1 MVRFVNF
8 RATDIQPNP
17 DEVMYWVDLAT
28 DPLGGSIK
36 TWNAEG
42 YWETLRALEG
52 TLPEFEEKI
61 KKYVQ
66 QQLESY
72 EERIDEKVKIIE
84 GQIAIVDQDIESLKQ
99 GKQDKLVAGAGINIS
114 DNVISC
120 IVDLTLYKVVLE
132 LPTEGIDP
140 TKIYLVLDQNGEE
153 GNIWKEYIYV
163 NNHWEL
169 MGEYQA
175 PIDLS
180 PYLTKEE
187 AKNTYSLK
195 TELDEE
201 IARATQAERDI
212 QNSVSAE
219 TARAQQAEADNL
231 EKINNEIARA
241 KQAEETNA
249 KAIKDES
256 DRAKAAESKNA
267 DAINTEISRAQTAE
281 NQIIGS
287 VYSLDSYVKE
297 SITELKESIG
307 SDSGPSD
314 RIDEVEAA
322 YKAADNA
329 LGQRITDEITRA
341 TNAENAN
348 TNKITTEKNRN
359 DAQDTL
365 ITNLQNSKVASV
377 ELIQDQQNS
386 LHYTLMVDSV
396 NAGEISIPKDRF
408 LKEVVYDADTTS
420 LVFTFVAED
429 GDSVVRVNIGDL
441 VDVYTAGDGLQLA
454 ASNKFNVV
462 IDSTSDSYLT
472 VGPNGVKL
480 IGVAAAINSVRSEFE
495 ESNQQLIG
503 SIEAE
508 TARATEVENNLV
520 GQIYALDSQ
529 KQNTLVSGTNIKT
542 VNGESLVGAGNIEIT
557 AGVGEVGEAPK
568 DNKKYGRR
576 NAAWSEIIEFSG
588 NYNDLTNKPTIPDT
602 SALATK
608 TELNSGLSGKLSL
621 SGGTMTNTNLVT
633 NLNAQLLDGKDSNR
647 YAKSVGNVS
656 KNYADT
662 CYIEAI
668 GYTNADNLGTGTY
681 NYGQFLSFTSGTSV
695 TQFYIPDL
703 RQSTLQKVRMYVR
716 SDFNGVTRTLADAEW
731 KALAYYDDLT
741 WANIEGKPVISA
753 DAKSNSIA
761 QRDFSSVLHA
771 KGFKVT
777 GSDNTWLLTGDGT
790 LKLTR
795 DFIRLVSPS
804 NIDNIK
810 GAIFGTYSNT
820 SLGTLPIS
828 NSFGDI
834 LQITNSNDIIPGNN
848 GNYSTQIVLPH
859 SDTGHLYFRNSINN
873 SGWNSWKKL
882 VTSSDK
888 LPTPYALTFTGA
900 VTGTWDGSAA
910 KTINIP
916 ASASGPKGD
925 KGDPGENGIT
935 PTIGSNGNWYL
946 GDTNTGKPSRGA
958 TGPKGDTGAQG
969 PKGDAGT
976 AATITEVS
984 AVTLPYTSEAT
995 VTMGGT
1001 ASARTF
1007 RFGIPQGHTGLQ
1019 GKQGPKGDKGDVG
1032 PQGPKGDPANSKVAI
1047 FTTNDLFKTDR
1058 STYVTLNSADV
1069 AILKKINNDG
1079 DLNEYQFLYYGNPQ
1093 GDYGTFP
1100 MVIANS
1106 DLDSGG
1112 LSDGVAV
1119 YASIIDDQGNCISEA
1134 FNVED
1139 YAGGGF
1145 TTNDQA
1151 VVSMK
1156 NWNESSRFNTD
1167 GYQRFINGLQICWG
1181 THTPSTSSELKT
1193 VTFPIGFYSVPWT
1206 VMVSFKTKNRTY
1218 RNMYS
1223 AVVTQVYASSFTY
1236 RATEADMS
1244 TSAAYTT
1251 QPVSYI
1257 AIGKWKR

>member
-1 MVRFVNF
+1 MANIKIYGTLVND
-8 RATDIQPNP
+8 T
-17 DEVMYWVDLAT
+17 T
-28 DPLGGSIK
+28 DPKIVNTDQ
-36 TWNAEG
+36 TWDKD
-42 YWETLRALEG
+42 LQ
-52 TLPEFEEKI
+52 
-61 KKYVQ
+61 KYQ
-66 QQLESY
+66 S
-72 EERIDEKVKIIE
+72 
-84 GQIAIVDQDIESLKQ
+84 DINKST
-99 GKQDKLVAGAGINIS
+99 N
-114 DNVISC
+114 
-120 IVDLTLYKVVLE
+120 
-132 LPTEGIDP
+132 
-140 TKIYLVLDQNGEE
+140 
-153 GNIWKEYIYV
+153 
-163 NNHWEL
+163 
-169 MGEYQA
+169 
-175 PIDLS
+175 
-180 PYLTKEE
+180 
-187 AKNTYSLK
+187 SLK

-256 DRAKAAESKNA
+256 DRAKAAESKNT
-267 DAINTEISRAQTAE
+267 DAINTETSRAQTAE

-307 SDSGPSD
+307 SDSGLSD

-322 YKAADNA
+322 YKAADNT

-348 TNKITTEKNRN
+348 TNKITAEKNRN

-377 ELIQDQQNS
+377 KLIQDQQNS

-420 LVFTFVAED
+420 LVFTFVAEN

-441 VDVYTAGDGLQLA
+441 VDVYTAGNGLQLA

-495 ESNQQLIG
+495 ESSQQLIE

-508 TARATEVENNLV
+508 TVRATEVENNLV

-557 AGVGEVGEAPK
+557 AGAGEVGEAPK

-668 GYTNADNLGTGTY
+668 GYTNADDLGTGSY
-681 NYGQFLSFTSGTSV
+681 DYGQFLSFTSGTSV

-741 WANIEGKPVISA
+741 WNNITNKPTFSSSSVANSV
-753 DAKSNSIA
+753 A
-761 QRDFSSVLHA
+761 QRDSSSRLWATGYVVSGSDGNQLLTGSGVT
-771 KGFKVT
+771 KSVFDFTRFLSPNNIDQVT
-777 GSDNTWLLTGDGT
+777 GSFFGYYNRDNTGQ
-790 LKLTR
+790 
-795 DFIRLVSPS
+795 
-804 NIDNIK
+804 
-810 GAIFGTYSNT
+810 
-820 SLGTLPIS
+820 LPITGAKG
-828 NSFGDI
+828 NI
-834 LQITNSNDIIPGNN
+834 LQITDNTISLPGSSNNNSLQIALSHGNVDN
-848 GNYSTQIVLPH
+848 
-859 SDTGHLYFRNSINN
+859 LYFRSSLSD

-1007 RFGIPQGHTGLQ
+1007 RFGIPQGHTGPQ
-1019 GKQGPKGDKGDVG
+1019 GEQGPKGDTGPTGPKGDKGDKGDVG
-1032 PQGPKGDPANSKVAI
+1032 PQGPQGEPANSKVAI

-1058 STYVTLNSADV
+1058 STYVTLNSTDV
-1069 AILKKINNDG
+1069 AILKKINNDRN
-1079 DLNEYQFLYYGNPQ
+1079 LNEYQFLYYGNPQ

-1119 YASIIDDQGNCISEA
+1119 YASIIDDQGNCISEV

-1181 THTPSTSSELKT
+1181 THTPSASSELKT

-1206 VMVSFKTKNRTY
+1206 VMVSFKTNNSTY

-1236 RATEADMS
+1236 RATETDMS

>member
-1 MVRFVNF
+1 MANIKIYGTLVND
-8 RATDIQPNP
+8 T
-17 DEVMYWVDLAT
+17 T
-28 DPLGGSIK
+28 DPKIVNTDQ
-36 TWNAEG
+36 TWDKD
-42 YWETLRALEG
+42 LQ
-52 TLPEFEEKI
+52 
-61 KKYVQ
+61 KYQ
-66 QQLESY
+66 S
-72 EERIDEKVKIIE
+72 
-84 GQIAIVDQDIESLKQ
+84 DINQST
-99 GKQDKLVAGAGINIS
+99 N
-114 DNVISC
+114 
-120 IVDLTLYKVVLE
+120 
-132 LPTEGIDP
+132 
-140 TKIYLVLDQNGEE
+140 
-153 GNIWKEYIYV
+153 
-163 NNHWEL
+163 
-169 MGEYQA
+169 
-175 PIDLS
+175 
-180 PYLTKEE
+180 
-187 AKNTYSLK
+187 SLK

-256 DRAKAAESKNA
+256 DRAKAAESKNT

-307 SDSGPSD
+307 SDSGLSD

-329 LGQRITDEITRA
+329 LGQRVTDEITRA

-441 VDVYTAGDGLQLA
+441 VDVYTAGNGLQLA

-495 ESNQQLIG
+495 ESSQWLTE
-503 SIEAE
+503 SIKAE
-508 TARATEVENNLV
+508 TARATEVENSLV
-520 GQIYALDSQ
+520 GQIYVLDSQ

-557 AGVGEVGEAPK
+557 AGAGEVGEAPK
-568 DNKKYGRR
+568 NNKKYGRR

-633 NLNAQLLDGKDSNR
+633 NLNAQLLDGKDSSR
-647 YAKSVGNVS
+647 YAKSVGQVS
-656 KNYADT
+656 KNYADK

-668 GYTNADNLGTGTY
+668 GYTNADDLGTGSY

-703 RQSTLQKVRMYVR
+703 RQSTSQKVRMYVR

-958 TGPKGDTGAQG
+958 TGPKGDTG
-969 PKGDAGT
+969 T

-1007 RFGIPQGHTGLQ
+1007 RFGIPQGHTGAQ
-1019 GKQGPKGDKGDVG
+1019 GEQGPKGDKGDTG

-1119 YASIIDDQGNCISEA
+1119 YASIIDDQGNCISEV

-1181 THTPSTSSELKT
+1181 THTPSASSELKT

-1206 VMVSFKTKNRTY
+1206 VMVSFKTNNSTY

>member
-1 MVRFVNF
+1 MANIKIYGTLVND
-8 RATDIQPNP
+8 T
-17 DEVMYWVDLAT
+17 T
-28 DPLGGSIK
+28 DPKIVNTDQ
-36 TWNAEG
+36 TWDKD
-42 YWETLRALEG
+42 LQ
-52 TLPEFEEKI
+52 
-61 KKYVQ
+61 KYQ
-66 QQLESY
+66 S
-72 EERIDEKVKIIE
+72 
-84 GQIAIVDQDIESLKQ
+84 DINQST
-99 GKQDKLVAGAGINIS
+99 N
-114 DNVISC
+114 
-120 IVDLTLYKVVLE
+120 
-132 LPTEGIDP
+132 
-140 TKIYLVLDQNGEE
+140 
-153 GNIWKEYIYV
+153 
-163 NNHWEL
+163 
-169 MGEYQA
+169 
-175 PIDLS
+175 
-180 PYLTKEE
+180 
-187 AKNTYSLK
+187 SLK

-307 SDSGPSD
+307 SDSGLSD

-329 LGQRITDEITRA
+329 LGQRVTDEITRA

-377 ELIQDQQNS
+377 KLIQDQQNS

-441 VDVYTAGDGLQLA
+441 VDVYTAGNGLQLA

-495 ESNQQLIG
+495 ESSQWLTE
-503 SIEAE
+503 SIKAE
-508 TARATEVENNLV
+508 TARATEVENSLV

-529 KQNTLVSGTNIKT
+529 KQNTLISGTNIKT
-542 VNGESLVGAGNIEIT
+542 VNGESLVGSGNIEIT
-557 AGVGEVGEAPK
+557 AGAGEVGEAPK

-656 KNYADT
+656 KNYADK

-668 GYTNADNLGTGTY
+668 GYTNADDLGTGSY

-703 RQSTLQKVRMYVR
+703 RQSTSQKVRMYVR

-946 GDTNTGKPSRGA
+946 GDTDTGKPSRGA
-958 TGPKGDTGAQG
+958 TGSKGDTGAQG

-1007 RFGIPQGHTGLQ
+1007 RFGIPQG
-1019 GKQGPKGDKGDVG
+1019 
-1032 PQGPKGDPANSKVAI
+1032 DPANSKVAI

-1069 AILKKINNDG
+1069 AILKKINNDR

-1119 YASIIDDQGNCISEA
+1119 YASIIDDQGNCISEV

-1181 THTPSTSSELKT
+1181 THTPSASSELKT

-1206 VMVSFKTKNRTY
+1206 VMVSFKTNNSTY

>member
-1 MVRFVNF
+1 MANIKIYGTLVND
-8 RATDIQPNP
+8 T
-17 DEVMYWVDLAT
+17 T
-28 DPLGGSIK
+28 DPKIVNTDQ
-36 TWNAEG
+36 TWDKD
-42 YWETLRALEG
+42 LQ
-52 TLPEFEEKI
+52 
-61 KKYVQ
+61 KYQ
-66 QQLESY
+66 S
-72 EERIDEKVKIIE
+72 
-84 GQIAIVDQDIESLKQ
+84 DINQST
-99 GKQDKLVAGAGINIS
+99 N
-114 DNVISC
+114 
-120 IVDLTLYKVVLE
+120 
-132 LPTEGIDP
+132 
-140 TKIYLVLDQNGEE
+140 
-153 GNIWKEYIYV
+153 
-163 NNHWEL
+163 
-169 MGEYQA
+169 
-175 PIDLS
+175 
-180 PYLTKEE
+180 
-187 AKNTYSLK
+187 SLK

-256 DRAKAAESKNA
+256 DRAKAAESKNT
-267 DAINTEISRAQTAE
+267 DAINTETSRAQTAE

-307 SDSGPSD
+307 SDSGLSD

-322 YKAADNA
+322 YKAADNT

-348 TNKITTEKNRN
+348 TNKITAEKNRN

-377 ELIQDQQNS
+377 KLIQDQQNS

-420 LVFTFVAED
+420 LVFTFVAEN

-441 VDVYTAGDGLQLA
+441 VDVYTAGNGLQLA

-495 ESNQQLIG
+495 ESSQQLIE

-520 GQIYALDSQ
+520 GQICALDSQ

-557 AGVGEVGEAPK
+557 AGAGEVGEAPK

-668 GYTNADNLGTGTY
+668 GYTNADDLGTGSY
-681 NYGQFLSFTSGTSV
+681 DYGQFLSFTSGTSV

-741 WANIEGKPVISA
+741 WNNITNKPTFSSSSVANSV
-753 DAKSNSIA
+753 A
-761 QRDFSSVLHA
+761 QRDSSSRLWATGYV
-771 KGFKVT
+771 VS
-777 GSDNTWLLTGDGT
+777 GSDGNQLLTGSGVTKSVFDF
-790 LKLTR
+790 TR
-795 DFIRLVSPS
+795 FLSPNNIDQVAGS
-804 NIDNIK
+804 FFGYYNIDNT
-810 GAIFGTYSNT
+810 GQ
-820 SLGTLPIS
+820 LPITGAKG
-828 NSFGDI
+828 NI
-834 LQITNSNDIIPGNN
+834 LQITDNTISLPGSSNNNSLQIALSHGNVDN
-848 GNYSTQIVLPH
+848 
-859 SDTGHLYFRNSINN
+859 LYFRSSLSD

-1007 RFGIPQGHTGLQ
+1007 RFGIPQGHTGPQ
-1019 GKQGPKGDKGDVG
+1019 GEQGPKGDTGPTGPKGDKGDKGDVG
-1032 PQGPKGDPANSKVAI
+1032 PQGPQGEPANSKVAI

-1058 STYVTLNSADV
+1058 STYVTLNSTDV
-1069 AILKKINNDG
+1069 AILKKINNDRN
-1079 DLNEYQFLYYGNPQ
+1079 LNEYQFLYYGNPQ

-1106 DLDSGG
+1106 DLDSGS

-1119 YASIIDDQGNCISEA
+1119 YASIIDNQGNCISEV
-1134 FNVED
+1134 FNVKD

-1151 VVSMK
+1151 AVSMK

-1181 THTPSTSSELKT
+1181 THTPSASSELKT

-1206 VMVSFKTKNRTY
+1206 VMVSFKTNNRTY

-1223 AVVTQVYASSFTY
+1223 AVVTQVYAASFTY
-1236 RATEADMS
+1236 RAAEADMS

-1257 AIGKWKR
+1257 AIGKWKK

>member
-1 MVRFVNF
+1 MANIKIYGTLVND
-8 RATDIQPNP
+8 T
-17 DEVMYWVDLAT
+17 T
-28 DPLGGSIK
+28 DPKIVNTDQ
-36 TWNAEG
+36 TWDKD
-42 YWETLRALEG
+42 LQ
-52 TLPEFEEKI
+52 
-61 KKYVQ
+61 KYQ
-66 QQLESY
+66 S
-72 EERIDEKVKIIE
+72 
-84 GQIAIVDQDIESLKQ
+84 DINQST
-99 GKQDKLVAGAGINIS
+99 N
-114 DNVISC
+114 
-120 IVDLTLYKVVLE
+120 
-132 LPTEGIDP
+132 
-140 TKIYLVLDQNGEE
+140 
-153 GNIWKEYIYV
+153 
-163 NNHWEL
+163 
-169 MGEYQA
+169 
-175 PIDLS
+175 
-180 PYLTKEE
+180 
-187 AKNTYSLK
+187 SLK

-256 DRAKAAESKNA
+256 DRAKAAESKNT
-267 DAINTEISRAQTAE
+267 DAINTETSRAQTAE

-307 SDSGPSD
+307 SDSGLSD

-322 YKAADNA
+322 YKAADNT

-348 TNKITTEKNRN
+348 TNKITAEKNRN

-420 LVFTFVAED
+420 LVFTFVAEN

-441 VDVYTAGDGLQLA
+441 VDVYTAGNGLQLA

-529 KQNTLVSGTNIKT
+529 KQNTLISGTNIKT

-557 AGVGEVGEAPK
+557 AGAGEVGEAPK

-633 NLNAQLLDGKDSNR
+633 NLNAELLNGKRSAYYFQVQESDITTEQ
-647 YAKSVGNVS
+647 AKTYYNNSVL
-656 KNYADT
+656 T
-662 CYIEAI
+662 
-668 GYTNADNLGTGTY
+668 TNSDNLGTNSYTF
-681 NYGQFLSFTSGTSV
+681 GQFLCFNRHLSV
-695 TQFYIPDL
+695 THIYIPDL
-703 RQSTLQKVRMYVR
+703 VDGKTDNHIYVR
-716 SDFNGVTRTLADAEW
+716 NAWNGKNMDMSQVPWRQIPWRT
-731 KALAYYDDLT
+731 DLT
-741 WANIEGKPVISA
+741 WSNIEGKPVISA
-753 DAKSNSIA
+753 DAKSNTIA

-795 DFIRLVSPS
+795 DFIRLVSPN

-820 SLGTLPIS
+820 SLGTLPIA

-882 VTSSDK
+882 VTSTDK

-1007 RFGIPQGHTGLQ
+1007 RFGIPQGHTGAQ
-1019 GKQGPKGDKGDVG
+1019 GEQGPKGDKGDTGPQGPRGYTGDTGPTGPKGDKGDKGDVG
-1032 PQGPKGDPANSKVAI
+1032 PQGPQGYSVVDDALSGSSTNPVQNSVITEVVNNLGNSIVNIAA
-1047 FTTNDLFKTDR
+1047 TTSIGNMQYSGVVPSSLIDVNPNQRLVVSVNGATAGSMAKALPEGWSQVQCQYPNEGVSNRPGLFFR
-1058 STYVTLNSADV
+1058 SGSHVMFFGFS
-1069 AILKKINNDG
+1069 G
-1079 DLNEYQFLYYGNPQ
+1079 
-1093 GDYGTFP
+1093 
-1100 MVIANS
+1100 VIACGQI
-1106 DLDSGG
+1106 DSYGG
-1112 LSDGVAV
+1112 IN
-1119 YASIIDDQGNCISEA
+1119 IISQVG
-1134 FNVED
+1134 
-1139 YAGGGF
+1139 
-1145 TTNDQA
+1145 
-1151 VVSMK
+1151 
-1156 NWNESSRFNTD
+1156 
-1167 GYQRFINGLQICWG
+1167 FIN
-1181 THTPSTSSELKT
+1181 TSK
-1193 VTFPIGFYSVPWT
+1193 
-1206 VMVSFKTKNRTY
+1206 
-1218 RNMYS
+1218 
-1223 AVVTQVYASSFTY
+1223 A
-1236 RATEADMS
+1236 
-1244 TSAAYTT
+1244 
-1251 QPVSYI
+1251 
-1257 AIGKWKR
+1257 

>member
-1 MVRFVNF
+1 MANIKIYGTLVND
-8 RATDIQPNP
+8 T
-17 DEVMYWVDLAT
+17 T
-28 DPLGGSIK
+28 DPKIVNTDQ
-36 TWNAEG
+36 TWDKD
-42 YWETLRALEG
+42 LQ
-52 TLPEFEEKI
+52 
-61 KKYVQ
+61 KYQ
-66 QQLESY
+66 S
-72 EERIDEKVKIIE
+72 
-84 GQIAIVDQDIESLKQ
+84 DINQST
-99 GKQDKLVAGAGINIS
+99 N
-114 DNVISC
+114 
-120 IVDLTLYKVVLE
+120 
-132 LPTEGIDP
+132 
-140 TKIYLVLDQNGEE
+140 
-153 GNIWKEYIYV
+153 
-163 NNHWEL
+163 
-169 MGEYQA
+169 
-175 PIDLS
+175 
-180 PYLTKEE
+180 
-187 AKNTYSLK
+187 SLK

-307 SDSGPSD
+307 SDSGLSD

-322 YKAADNA
+322 YKAADNT
-329 LGQRITDEITRA
+329 LGQRVTDEITRA

-408 LKEVVYDADTTS
+408 LKEVVYDANTTS

-520 GQIYALDSQ
+520 GQIYALNSQ
-529 KQNTLVSGTNIKT
+529 KQNTLISGTNIKT
-542 VNGESLVGAGNIEIT
+542 VNGESLVGSGNIEIT
-557 AGVGEVGEAPK
+557 AGAGEVGEAPK

-668 GYTNADNLGTGTY
+668 GYTNADDLGTGAY
-681 NYGQFLSFTSGTSV
+681 DYGQFLSFTSGTSV

-703 RQSTLQKVRMYVR
+703 RQSTLLKVRMYVR

-741 WANIEGKPVISA
+741 WSNITNKPTFSSSSVANSV
-753 DAKSNSIA
+753 A
-761 QRDFSSVLHA
+761 QRDSSSRLWATGYVVSGSDGNQLLTGSGVTKSVFDFTRFLA
-771 KGFKVT
+771 PNNIDQVT
-777 GSDNTWLLTGDGT
+777 GSFFGYYNRDNTGQ
-790 LKLTR
+790 
-795 DFIRLVSPS
+795 
-804 NIDNIK
+804 
-810 GAIFGTYSNT
+810 
-820 SLGTLPIS
+820 LPITGEKG
-828 NSFGDI
+828 NI
-834 LQITNSNDIIPGNN
+834 LQITDNTASLPGSSNNNSLQIALSHGNVDN
-848 GNYSTQIVLPH
+848 
-859 SDTGHLYFRNSINN
+859 LYFRSSLSD

-900 VTGTWDGSAA
+900 ITGTWDGSAA

-946 GDTNTGKPSRGA
+946 GDTDTGKPSRGA
-958 TGPKGDTGAQG
+958 TGSKGDTGA
-969 PKGDAGT
+969 
-976 AATITEVS
+976 
-984 AVTLPYTSEAT
+984 
-995 VTMGGT
+995 
-1001 ASARTF
+1001 
-1007 RFGIPQGHTGLQ
+1007 
-1019 GKQGPKGDKGDVG
+1019 
-1032 PQGPKGDPANSKVAI
+1032 QGPKGDPANSKVAI

-1119 YASIIDDQGNCISEA
+1119 YASIIDDQGNCISEV

-1139 YAGGGF
+1139 YAGDGF

-1181 THTPSTSSELKT
+1181 THTPSASSELKP

-1206 VMVSFKTKNRTY
+1206 VMVSFKTNNSTY

>member
-42 YWETLRALEG
+42 YWETLRILEG
-52 TLPEFEEKI
+52 TLPEFEERI

-72 EERIDEKVKIIE
+72 EERVDEKVKIIE

-132 LPTEGIDP
+132 LPTEDIDP
-140 TKIYLVLDQNGEE
+140 TKIYLVLDENGEE

-163 NNHWEL
+163 NDHWEL

-187 AKNTYSLK
+187 AQNTY
-195 TELDEE
+195 
-201 IARATQAERDI
+201 AT
-212 QNSVSAE
+212 
-219 TARAQQAEADNL
+219 RAQLSN
-231 EKINNEIARA
+231 
-241 KQAEETNA
+241 
-249 KAIKDES
+249 
-256 DRAKAAESKNA
+256 
-267 DAINTEISRAQTAE
+267 AINTETSRAQTAE

-307 SDSGPSD
+307 SDSGLSD

-322 YKAADNA
+322 YKAADNT

-348 TNKITTEKNRN
+348 TNKITAEKNRN

-377 ELIQDQQNS
+377 KLIQDQQNS

-420 LVFTFVAED
+420 LVFTFVAEN

-441 VDVYTAGDGLQLA
+441 VDVYTAGNGLQLA

-495 ESNQQLIG
+495 ESSQQLIE

-508 TARATEVENNLV
+508 TVRATGVENNLV

-542 VNGESLVGAGNIEIT
+542 VNGESLVGSGNIEIT
-557 AGVGEVGEAPK
+557 AGAGEVGEAPK

-668 GYTNADNLGTGTY
+668 GHTNADNLGTGSY
-681 NYGQFLSFTSGTSV
+681 DYGQFLSFTSGTSV

-995 VTMGGT
+995 VKMGGT

-1007 RFGIPQGHTGLQ
+1007 RFGIPQGHTGSQ
-1019 GKQGPKGDKGDVG
+1019 GEQGPKGDKGDTGPQGPTGPKGDKGDKGDVG
-1032 PQGPKGDPANSKVAI
+1032 PQGPQGEPANSKVAI

-1058 STYVTLNSADV
+1058 STHVTLNSADV

-1106 DLDSGG
+1106 DLDSGS
-1112 LSDGVAV
+1112 LSNGVAV
-1119 YASIIDDQGNCISEA
+1119 YASIIDDQGNCISEV

-1156 NWNESSRFNTD
+1156 NWNDSSRFNTD

-1181 THTPSTSSELKT
+1181 THTPSASSELKT

-1206 VMVSFKTKNRTY
+1206 VMVSFKTNNNTY

-1244 TSAAYTT
+1244 TSAVYTT

>member
-1 MVRFVNF
+1 MANIKIYGTLVND
-8 RATDIQPNP
+8 T
-17 DEVMYWVDLAT
+17 T
-28 DPLGGSIK
+28 DPKIVNTDQ
-36 TWNAEG
+36 TWDKD
-42 YWETLRALEG
+42 LQ
-52 TLPEFEEKI
+52 
-61 KKYVQ
+61 KYQ
-66 QQLESY
+66 S
-72 EERIDEKVKIIE
+72 
-84 GQIAIVDQDIESLKQ
+84 DINQST
-99 GKQDKLVAGAGINIS
+99 N
-114 DNVISC
+114 
-120 IVDLTLYKVVLE
+120 
-132 LPTEGIDP
+132 
-140 TKIYLVLDQNGEE
+140 
-153 GNIWKEYIYV
+153 
-163 NNHWEL
+163 
-169 MGEYQA
+169 
-175 PIDLS
+175 
-180 PYLTKEE
+180 
-187 AKNTYSLK
+187 SLK

-307 SDSGPSD
+307 SDSGLSD

-322 YKAADNA
+322 YKAADNT
-329 LGQRITDEITRA
+329 LGQRVTDEITRA

-408 LKEVVYDADTTS
+408 LKEVVYDANATS

-441 VDVYTAGDGLQLA
+441 VDVYTAGNGLHLEGGTQYPTDFTDTNTWEDQGAVVSSTKLSLSTWTMGGDTGISNNIKAKVATPTMKVKFITDGNGYLDYMYSGYNTLELPRSVGEHEVELP
-454 ASNKFNVV
+454 ASTVENGWGARFSGSGNGNFTIELIGTPQPNKFNVV
-462 IDSTSDSYLT
+462 IDPTSDSYLT

-480 IGVAAAINSVRSEFE
+480 TGVAAAINSVRSEFE

-557 AGVGEVGEAPK
+557 AGAGEVGEAPK

-602 SALATK
+602 STLATK

-681 NYGQFLSFTSGTSV
+681 DYGQFLSFTSGTSV

-741 WANIEGKPVISA
+741 WSNITNKPTFSSSSVANSV
-753 DAKSNSIA
+753 A
-761 QRDFSSVLHA
+761 QRDSSSRLWATGYV
-771 KGFKVT
+771 VS
-777 GSDNTWLLTGDGT
+777 GSDDNQLLTGSGVTKSVFDF
-790 LKLTR
+790 TR
-795 DFIRLVSPS
+795 FLAPN
-804 NIDNIK
+804 NIDQAT
-810 GAIFGTYSNT
+810 GSFFGYYNRDNS
-820 SLGTLPIS
+820 GQLPITGEKG
-828 NSFGDI
+828 NI
-834 LQITNSNDIIPGNN
+834 LQITDNTASLPGSSNNNSLQIALSHGNVDN
-848 GNYSTQIVLPH
+848 
-859 SDTGHLYFRNSINN
+859 LYFRSSLSN

-958 TGPKGDTGAQG
+958 TGPKGDTGPQG

-1007 RFGIPQGHTGLQ
+1007 RFGIPQGHTGAQ
-1019 GKQGPKGDKGDVG
+1019 GEQGPKGDKGDVG

-1069 AILKKINNDG
+1069 AILKKINNDR

-1119 YASIIDDQGNCISEA
+1119 YASIIDDQGNCISEV

-1181 THTPSTSSELKT
+1181 THTPSASSELKT

-1206 VMVSFKTKNRTY
+1206 VMVSFKTNNSTY

-1244 TSAAYTT
+1244 TSATYTT

>member
-42 YWETLRALEG
+42 YWETLRVLEG
-52 TLPEFEEKI
+52 TLPEFEERI

-72 EERIDEKVKIIE
+72 EERVDGKIKIIE

-99 GKQDKLVAGAGINIS
+99 GKQDKLVAGTGINIS

-132 LPTEGIDP
+132 LPTEDIDP
-140 TKIYLVLDQNGEE
+140 TKIYLVLDEDGEE

-201 IARATQAERDI
+201 TARATQAERDI

-307 SDSGPSD
+307 SDSGLSD

-329 LGQRITDEITRA
+329 LGQRVTDEITRA

-529 KQNTLVSGTNIKT
+529 KQNTLISGTNIKT
-542 VNGESLVGAGNIEIT
+542 VNGESLVGSGNIEIT
-557 AGVGEVGEAPK
+557 AGAGEVGEAPK

-668 GYTNADNLGTGTY
+668 GYTNADDLGTGSY
-681 NYGQFLSFTSGTSV
+681 DYGQFLSFTSGTSV

-703 RQSTLQKVRMYVR
+703 RQSTLSKVRMYVR

-741 WANIEGKPVISA
+741 WSNITNKPTFSSSSVANSV
-753 DAKSNSIA
+753 A
-761 QRDFSSVLHA
+761 QRDSSSRLWATGYVVSGSDGNQLLTGSGVTKSVFDFTRFLA
-771 KGFKVT
+771 PNNIDQVT
-777 GSDNTWLLTGDGT
+777 GSFFGYYNRDNTGQ
-790 LKLTR
+790 
-795 DFIRLVSPS
+795 
-804 NIDNIK
+804 
-810 GAIFGTYSNT
+810 
-820 SLGTLPIS
+820 LPITGKKG
-828 NSFGDI
+828 NI
-834 LQITNSNDIIPGNN
+834 LQITDNTASLPGSSNNNSLQIALSHGNVDN
-848 GNYSTQIVLPH
+848 
-859 SDTGHLYFRNSINN
+859 LYFRSSLSD

-900 VTGTWDGSAA
+900 ITGTWDGSAA

-946 GDTNTGKPSRGA
+946 GDTDTGKPSRGA
-958 TGPKGDTGAQG
+958 TGSKGDTGAQG

-1007 RFGIPQGHTGLQ
+1007 RFGIPQG
-1019 GKQGPKGDKGDVG
+1019 
-1032 PQGPKGDPANSKVAI
+1032 PQGDPANSKVAI
-1047 FTTNDLFKTDR
+1047 FTTNNLFKTDR

-1119 YASIIDDQGNCISEA
+1119 YASIIDDQGNCISEV

-1151 VVSMK
+1151 AVSMK

-1181 THTPSTSSELKT
+1181 THTPSASSELKT

-1206 VMVSFKTKNRTY
+1206 VMVSFKTNNSTY

-1223 AVVTQVYASSFTY
+1223 AVVTQVYAASFTY

>member
-1 MVRFVNF
+1 MANIKIYGTLVND
-8 RATDIQPNP
+8 T
-17 DEVMYWVDLAT
+17 T
-28 DPLGGSIK
+28 DPKIVNTDQ
-36 TWNAEG
+36 TWDKD
-42 YWETLRALEG
+42 LQ
-52 TLPEFEEKI
+52 
-61 KKYVQ
+61 KYQ
-66 QQLESY
+66 S
-72 EERIDEKVKIIE
+72 
-84 GQIAIVDQDIESLKQ
+84 DINQST
-99 GKQDKLVAGAGINIS
+99 N
-114 DNVISC
+114 
-120 IVDLTLYKVVLE
+120 
-132 LPTEGIDP
+132 
-140 TKIYLVLDQNGEE
+140 
-153 GNIWKEYIYV
+153 
-163 NNHWEL
+163 
-169 MGEYQA
+169 
-175 PIDLS
+175 
-180 PYLTKEE
+180 
-187 AKNTYSLK
+187 SLK

-201 IARATQAERDI
+201 TARATQAERDI

-307 SDSGPSD
+307 SDSGLSD

-322 YKAADNA
+322 YKAADNT
-329 LGQRITDEITRA
+329 LGQRVTDEITRA

-348 TNKITTEKNRN
+348 TNKITAEKNRN

-365 ITNLQNSKVASV
+365 ITNLQDSKVASV

-429 GDSVVRVNIGDL
+429 GDSIVRVNIGDL

-557 AGVGEVGEAPK
+557 AGAGEVGEAPK

-633 NLNAQLLDGKDSNR
+633 NLNAELLNGKRSVYYFQVQESDITTEQAKR
-647 YAKSVGNVS
+647 YYNNSVL
-656 KNYADT
+656 T
-662 CYIEAI
+662 
-668 GYTNADNLGTGTY
+668 TNSDNLGTGSYTF
-681 NYGQFLSFTSGTSV
+681 GQFLCFSRHLSV
-695 TQFYIPDL
+695 THIYIPDL
-703 RQSTLQKVRMYVR
+703 VDNTKNDNHIYVR
-716 SDFNGVTRTLADAEW
+716 NGWNGKNMDMSQVPWRKIPWTT
-731 KALAYYDDLT
+731 DLT
-741 WANIEGKPVISA
+741 WANIEGKPTFSSSSVA
-753 DAKSNSIA
+753 NSVA
-761 QRDFSSVLHA
+761 QRDSSSRLWATGYVVSGSDGNQLLTGSGVT
-771 KGFKVT
+771 KSVFDFTRFLVPNNIDQVT
-777 GSDNTWLLTGDGT
+777 GSFFGYYNRDNTGQ
-790 LKLTR
+790 
-795 DFIRLVSPS
+795 
-804 NIDNIK
+804 
-810 GAIFGTYSNT
+810 
-820 SLGTLPIS
+820 LPITGEKG
-828 NSFGDI
+828 NI
-834 LQITNSNDIIPGNN
+834 LQITDNTVSLPGSSNNNSLQIALSHGNVDN
-848 GNYSTQIVLPH
+848 
-859 SDTGHLYFRNSINN
+859 LYFRSSLSN

-1007 RFGIPQGHTGLQ
+1007 RFGIPQGHTGPQ
-1019 GKQGPKGDKGDVG
+1019 GEQGPKGDTGPTGPKGDKGDKGDVG
-1032 PQGPKGDPANSKVAI
+1032 PQGPQGEPANSKVAI

-1058 STYVTLNSADV
+1058 STYVTLNSTDV
-1069 AILKKINNDG
+1069 AILKKINNDR

-1106 DLDSGG
+1106 DLDSGS

-1119 YASIIDDQGNCISEA
+1119 YASIIDDQGNCISEV

-1151 VVSMK
+1151 AVSMK
-1156 NWNESSRFNTD
+1156 NWNEGSRFNTD

-1181 THTPSTSSELKT
+1181 THTPSASSELNT
-1193 VTFPIGFYSVPWT
+1193 VTFPISFYSVPWT
-1206 VMVSFKTKNRTY
+1206 VMVSFKSNNSTY
-1218 RNMYS
+1218 RNIYS
-1223 AVVTQVYASSFTY
+1223 AVVTEVSASSFTY
-1236 RATEADMS
+1236 SAIEADLA
-1244 TSAAYTT
+1244 TLTKYTT

-1257 AIGKWKR
+1257 AIGKWKK

>member
-1 MVRFVNF
+1 MANIKIYGTLVND
-8 RATDIQPNP
+8 T
-17 DEVMYWVDLAT
+17 T
-28 DPLGGSIK
+28 DPKIVNTDQ
-36 TWNAEG
+36 TWDKD
-42 YWETLRALEG
+42 LQ
-52 TLPEFEEKI
+52 
-61 KKYVQ
+61 KYQ
-66 QQLESY
+66 S
-72 EERIDEKVKIIE
+72 
-84 GQIAIVDQDIESLKQ
+84 DINKST
-99 GKQDKLVAGAGINIS
+99 N
-114 DNVISC
+114 
-120 IVDLTLYKVVLE
+120 
-132 LPTEGIDP
+132 
-140 TKIYLVLDQNGEE
+140 
-153 GNIWKEYIYV
+153 
-163 NNHWEL
+163 
-169 MGEYQA
+169 
-175 PIDLS
+175 
-180 PYLTKEE
+180 
-187 AKNTYSLK
+187 SLK
-195 TELDEE
+195 TELDKE

-256 DRAKAAESKNA
+256 DRAKAAESKNT
-267 DAINTEISRAQTAE
+267 DAINTETSRAQTAE

-307 SDSGPSD
+307 SDSGLSD

-322 YKAADNA
+322 YKAADNT

-348 TNKITTEKNRN
+348 TNKITAEKNRN

-420 LVFTFVAED
+420 LVFTFVAEN

-441 VDVYTAGDGLQLA
+441 VDVYTAGNGLQLA

-529 KQNTLVSGTNIKT
+529 KQNTLISGTNIKT

-557 AGVGEVGEAPK
+557 AGAGEVGEAPK

-633 NLNAQLLDGKDSNR
+633 NLNAELLNGKRSVYYFQVQESDITTEQ
-647 YAKSVGNVS
+647 AKTYYNNSVL
-656 KNYADT
+656 T
-662 CYIEAI
+662 
-668 GYTNADNLGTGTY
+668 TNSDNLGTNSYTF
-681 NYGQFLSFTSGTSV
+681 GQFLCFNRHLSV
-695 TQFYIPDL
+695 THIYIPDL
-703 RQSTLQKVRMYVR
+703 VDGKTDNHIYVR
-716 SDFNGVTRTLADAEW
+716 NAWNGKNMDMSQVPWRQIPWRT
-731 KALAYYDDLT
+731 DLT
-741 WANIEGKPVISA
+741 WSNIEGKPVISA
-753 DAKSNSIA
+753 DAKSNTIA

-795 DFIRLVSPS
+795 DFIRLVSPR

-820 SLGTLPIS
+820 SLGTLPIA
-828 NSFGDI
+828 NSSGDI

-882 VTSSDK
+882 VTSTDK

-946 GDTNTGKPSRGA
+946 GNTDTGKPSRGA

-984 AVTLPYTSEAT
+984 AVTLPYTSKAT

-1007 RFGIPQGHTGLQ
+1007 RFGIPQGHTGAQ
-1019 GKQGPKGDKGDVG
+1019 GEQGPKGDKGDTGPQGPRGYTGDTGPTGPKGDKGDKGDVG
-1032 PQGPKGDPANSKVAI
+1032 PQGPQGYSVVDDALSGSSTNPVQNSVITEVVNNLGNSIVNIAA
-1047 FTTNDLFKTDR
+1047 TTSIGNMQYSGVVPSSLIDVNPDQKLVVSVNGATAGSMAKALPEGWSQVQCQYPNEGVSNRPGLFFR
-1058 STYVTLNSADV
+1058 SGSHVMFFGFS
-1069 AILKKINNDG
+1069 G
-1079 DLNEYQFLYYGNPQ
+1079 
-1093 GDYGTFP
+1093 
-1100 MVIANS
+1100 VIACGQI
-1106 DLDSGG
+1106 DSYGG
-1112 LSDGVAV
+1112 IN
-1119 YASIIDDQGNCISEA
+1119 IISQVG
-1134 FNVED
+1134 
-1139 YAGGGF
+1139 
-1145 TTNDQA
+1145 
-1151 VVSMK
+1151 
-1156 NWNESSRFNTD
+1156 
-1167 GYQRFINGLQICWG
+1167 FIN
-1181 THTPSTSSELKT
+1181 TSK
-1193 VTFPIGFYSVPWT
+1193 
-1206 VMVSFKTKNRTY
+1206 
-1218 RNMYS
+1218 
-1223 AVVTQVYASSFTY
+1223 A
-1236 RATEADMS
+1236 
-1244 TSAAYTT
+1244 
-1251 QPVSYI
+1251 
-1257 AIGKWKR
+1257 

>member
-1 MVRFVNF
+1 MANIKIYGTLVND
-8 RATDIQPNP
+8 T
-17 DEVMYWVDLAT
+17 T
-28 DPLGGSIK
+28 DPKIVNTDQ
-36 TWNAEG
+36 TWDKD
-42 YWETLRALEG
+42 LQ
-52 TLPEFEEKI
+52 
-61 KKYVQ
+61 KYQ
-66 QQLESY
+66 S
-72 EERIDEKVKIIE
+72 
-84 GQIAIVDQDIESLKQ
+84 DINKST
-99 GKQDKLVAGAGINIS
+99 N
-114 DNVISC
+114 
-120 IVDLTLYKVVLE
+120 
-132 LPTEGIDP
+132 
-140 TKIYLVLDQNGEE
+140 
-153 GNIWKEYIYV
+153 
-163 NNHWEL
+163 
-169 MGEYQA
+169 
-175 PIDLS
+175 
-180 PYLTKEE
+180 
-187 AKNTYSLK
+187 SLK

-201 IARATQAERDI
+201 IARATQAEKDI

-256 DRAKAAESKNA
+256 DRAKAAESKNT
-267 DAINTEISRAQTAE
+267 DAINTETSRAQTAE

-307 SDSGPSD
+307 SDSGLSD
-314 RIDEVEAA
+314 RIDEVETA

-348 TNKITTEKNRN
+348 TNKITAEKNRN

-441 VDVYTAGDGLQLA
+441 VDIYTAGNGLQLA

-495 ESNQQLIG
+495 ESSQQLIE

-508 TARATEVENNLV
+508 TARATEVANNLV

-542 VNGESLVGAGNIEIT
+542 VNGESLVGSGNIEIT
-557 AGVGEVGEAPK
+557 AGAGEVGEAPK

-656 KNYADT
+656 KDYADK

-668 GYTNADNLGTGTY
+668 GYTNADDLGTGSY
-681 NYGQFLSFTSGTSV
+681 DYGQFLSFNSGTSV

-703 RQSTLQKVRMYVR
+703 RQSTLQKVRMYIR

-741 WANIEGKPVISA
+741 WANIEGKPTFSSSSVA
-753 DAKSNSIA
+753 NSVA
-761 QRDFSSVLHA
+761 QRDSSSRLWATGYVVSGSDGNQLLTGSGVT
-771 KGFKVT
+771 KSVFDFTRFLVPNNIDQVT
-777 GSDNTWLLTGDGT
+777 GSFFGYYNRDNTGQ
-790 LKLTR
+790 
-795 DFIRLVSPS
+795 
-804 NIDNIK
+804 
-810 GAIFGTYSNT
+810 
-820 SLGTLPIS
+820 LPITGEKG
-828 NSFGDI
+828 NI
-834 LQITNSNDIIPGNN
+834 LQITDNTVSLPGSSNNNSLQIALSHGNVDN
-848 GNYSTQIVLPH
+848 
-859 SDTGHLYFRNSINN
+859 LYFRSSLSN

-1007 RFGIPQGHTGLQ
+1007 RFGIPQGHTGAQ
-1019 GKQGPKGDKGDVG
+1019 GEQGPKGDKGDVG
-1032 PQGPKGDPANSKVAI
+1032 PQGPQGEPANSKVAI
-1047 FTTNDLFKTDR
+1047 FTTNDLFKTHR

-1069 AILKKINNDG
+1069 AILKKINNDV

-1112 LSDGVAV
+1112 LSNGVAV
-1119 YASIIDDQGNCISEA
+1119 YASIIDDQGNCISEV

-1139 YAGGGF
+1139 YDSGTF

-1181 THTPSTSSELKT
+1181 THTPSASTELKT
-1193 VTFPIGFYSVPWT
+1193 VMFPIGFYAVPWT
-1206 VMVSFKTKNRTY
+1206 VMVSFKTNNNTY

-1223 AVVTQVYASSFTY
+1223 AVVTQVHAPSFTY

>member
-1 MVRFVNF
+1 MANIKIYGTLVND
-8 RATDIQPNP
+8 T
-17 DEVMYWVDLAT
+17 T
-28 DPLGGSIK
+28 DPKIVNTDQ
-36 TWNAEG
+36 TWDKD
-42 YWETLRALEG
+42 LQ
-52 TLPEFEEKI
+52 
-61 KKYVQ
+61 KYQ
-66 QQLESY
+66 S
-72 EERIDEKVKIIE
+72 
-84 GQIAIVDQDIESLKQ
+84 DINKST
-99 GKQDKLVAGAGINIS
+99 N
-114 DNVISC
+114 
-120 IVDLTLYKVVLE
+120 
-132 LPTEGIDP
+132 
-140 TKIYLVLDQNGEE
+140 
-153 GNIWKEYIYV
+153 
-163 NNHWEL
+163 
-169 MGEYQA
+169 
-175 PIDLS
+175 
-180 PYLTKEE
+180 
-187 AKNTYSLK
+187 SLK

-256 DRAKAAESKNA
+256 DRAKAAESKNT
-267 DAINTEISRAQTAE
+267 DAINTETSRAQTAE

-307 SDSGPSD
+307 SDSGLSD
-314 RIDEVEAA
+314 RIDEVETA
-322 YKAADNA
+322 YKAADNT

-348 TNKITTEKNRN
+348 TNKITAEKNRN

-377 ELIQDQQNS
+377 KLIQDQQNS

-420 LVFTFVAED
+420 LVFTFVAEN
-429 GDSVVRVNIGDL
+429 GDSIVRVNIGDL

-495 ESNQQLIG
+495 ESNQQLMG

-529 KQNTLVSGTNIKT
+529 KQNALVSGTNIKT

-557 AGVGEVGEAPK
+557 AGAGEVGEAPK

-633 NLNAQLLDGKDSNR
+633 NLNAQLLDGKDSSR

-681 NYGQFLSFTSGTSV
+681 DYGQFLSFTSGTSV

-703 RQSTLQKVRMYVR
+703 RQSTSQKVRMYVR

-741 WANIEGKPVISA
+741 WNNITNKPTFSSSSVANSV
-753 DAKSNSIA
+753 A
-761 QRDFSSVLHA
+761 QRDSSSRLWATGYV
-771 KGFKVT
+771 VS
-777 GSDNTWLLTGDGT
+777 GSDGNQLLTGSGVTKSVFDF
-790 LKLTR
+790 TR
-795 DFIRLVSPS
+795 FLAPN
-804 NIDNIK
+804 NIDQVA
-810 GAIFGTYSNT
+810 GSFFGYYNRDNT
-820 SLGTLPIS
+820 GQLPITGAKG
-828 NSFGDI
+828 NI
-834 LQITNSNDIIPGNN
+834 LQITDNTISLPGSSNNNSLQIALSHGNVDN
-848 GNYSTQIVLPH
+848 
-859 SDTGHLYFRNSINN
+859 LYFRSSLSD

-946 GDTNTGKPSRGA
+946 GDTDTGKPSRGA
-958 TGPKGDTGAQG
+958 TGSKGDTGAQG

-1007 RFGIPQGHTGLQ
+1007 RFGIPQGHTGSQ
-1019 GKQGPKGDKGDVG
+1019 GEQGPKGDKGDIGPQGPTGPKGDKGDKGDVG
-1032 PQGPKGDPANSKVAI
+1032 PQGPQGDPANSKVAI
-1047 FTTNDLFKTDR
+1047 FTTNDLFKTNR

-1106 DLDSGG
+1106 DLDSGS

-1119 YASIIDDQGNCISEA
+1119 YASIIDDQGNCISEV

-1139 YAGGGF
+1139 YAGGEF

-1151 VVSMK
+1151 AISMK
-1156 NWNESSRFNTD
+1156 NWNENSRFNTD

-1181 THTPSTSSELKT
+1181 THTPSASSELKT

-1206 VMVSFKTKNRTY
+1206 VMVSFKTNNSTY

-1244 TSAAYTT
+1244 TSAEYTT

>member
-1 MVRFVNF
+1 MANIKIYGTLVND
-8 RATDIQPNP
+8 T
-17 DEVMYWVDLAT
+17 T
-28 DPLGGSIK
+28 DPKIVNTDQ
-36 TWNAEG
+36 TWDKD
-42 YWETLRALEG
+42 LQ
-52 TLPEFEEKI
+52 
-61 KKYVQ
+61 KYQ
-66 QQLESY
+66 S
-72 EERIDEKVKIIE
+72 
-84 GQIAIVDQDIESLKQ
+84 DINQST
-99 GKQDKLVAGAGINIS
+99 N
-114 DNVISC
+114 
-120 IVDLTLYKVVLE
+120 
-132 LPTEGIDP
+132 
-140 TKIYLVLDQNGEE
+140 
-153 GNIWKEYIYV
+153 
-163 NNHWEL
+163 
-169 MGEYQA
+169 
-175 PIDLS
+175 
-180 PYLTKEE
+180 
-187 AKNTYSLK
+187 SLK

-256 DRAKAAESKNA
+256 DRAKAAESKNT

-307 SDSGPSD
+307 SDSGLSD

-322 YKAADNA
+322 YKAADNT
-329 LGQRITDEITRA
+329 LGQRVTDEITRA

-408 LKEVVYDADTTS
+408 LKEVVYDANTTS

-529 KQNTLVSGTNIKT
+529 KQNTLISGTNIKT
-542 VNGESLVGAGNIEIT
+542 VNGESLVGSGNIEIT
-557 AGVGEVGEAPK
+557 AGAGEVGEAPK

-668 GYTNADNLGTGTY
+668 GYTNADDLGTGSY
-681 NYGQFLSFTSGTSV
+681 DYGQFLSFTSGTSV

-703 RQSTLQKVRMYVR
+703 RQSTLLKVRMYVR

-741 WANIEGKPVISA
+741 WSNITNKPTFSSSSVANSV
-753 DAKSNSIA
+753 A
-761 QRDFSSVLHA
+761 QRDSSSRLWATGYVVSGSDGNQLLTGSGVTKSVFDFTRFLA
-771 KGFKVT
+771 PNNIDQVT
-777 GSDNTWLLTGDGT
+777 GSFFGYYNRDNTGQ
-790 LKLTR
+790 
-795 DFIRLVSPS
+795 
-804 NIDNIK
+804 
-810 GAIFGTYSNT
+810 
-820 SLGTLPIS
+820 LPITGEKG
-828 NSFGDI
+828 NI
-834 LQITNSNDIIPGNN
+834 LQITDNTASLPGSSNNNSLQIALSHGNVDN
-848 GNYSTQIVLPH
+848 
-859 SDTGHLYFRNSINN
+859 LYFRSSLSD

-900 VTGTWDGSAA
+900 ITGTWDGSAA

-946 GDTNTGKPSRGA
+946 GDTDTGKPSRGA
-958 TGPKGDTGAQG
+958 TGSKGDTGA
-969 PKGDAGT
+969 
-976 AATITEVS
+976 
-984 AVTLPYTSEAT
+984 
-995 VTMGGT
+995 
-1001 ASARTF
+1001 
-1007 RFGIPQGHTGLQ
+1007 
-1019 GKQGPKGDKGDVG
+1019 
-1032 PQGPKGDPANSKVAI
+1032 QGPKGDPANSKVAI

-1119 YASIIDDQGNCISEA
+1119 YASIIDDQGNCISEV

-1181 THTPSTSSELKT
+1181 THTPSASSELKT

-1206 VMVSFKTKNRTY
+1206 VMVSFKTNNSTY

>member
-1 MVRFVNF
+1 MANIKIYGTLVND
-8 RATDIQPNP
+8 T
-17 DEVMYWVDLAT
+17 T
-28 DPLGGSIK
+28 DPKIVNTDQ
-36 TWNAEG
+36 TWDKD
-42 YWETLRALEG
+42 LQ
-52 TLPEFEEKI
+52 
-61 KKYVQ
+61 KYQ
-66 QQLESY
+66 S
-72 EERIDEKVKIIE
+72 
-84 GQIAIVDQDIESLKQ
+84 DINQST
-99 GKQDKLVAGAGINIS
+99 N
-114 DNVISC
+114 
-120 IVDLTLYKVVLE
+120 
-132 LPTEGIDP
+132 
-140 TKIYLVLDQNGEE
+140 
-153 GNIWKEYIYV
+153 
-163 NNHWEL
+163 
-169 MGEYQA
+169 
-175 PIDLS
+175 
-180 PYLTKEE
+180 
-187 AKNTYSLK
+187 SLK

-212 QNSVSAE
+212 QNSVSVE

-307 SDSGPSD
+307 SDSGLSD

-322 YKAADNA
+322 YKAADNT
-329 LGQRITDEITRA
+329 LGQRVTDEITRA

-408 LKEVVYDADTTS
+408 LKEVVYDANTTS

-529 KQNTLVSGTNIKT
+529 KQNTLISGTNIKT
-542 VNGESLVGAGNIEIT
+542 VNGESLVGSGNIEIT
-557 AGVGEVGEAPK
+557 AGAGEVGEAPK

-656 KNYADT
+656 KNYADK

-668 GYTNADNLGTGTY
+668 GYTNADDLGTGSY

-703 RQSTLQKVRMYVR
+703 RQSPLSKVRMYVR
-716 SDFNGVTRTLADAEW
+716 SDFNGVTRTLADAKW

-741 WANIEGKPVISA
+741 WSNITNKPTFSSSSVANSV
-753 DAKSNSIA
+753 A
-761 QRDFSSVLHA
+761 QRDSSSRLWATGYVVSGSNGNQLLTGSGVTKSVFDFTRFLA
-771 KGFKVT
+771 PNNIDQVT
-777 GSDNTWLLTGDGT
+777 GSFFGYYNRDNTGQ
-790 LKLTR
+790 
-795 DFIRLVSPS
+795 
-804 NIDNIK
+804 
-810 GAIFGTYSNT
+810 
-820 SLGTLPIS
+820 LPITGEKG
-828 NSFGDI
+828 NI
-834 LQITNSNDIIPGNN
+834 LQITDNTASLPGSSNNNSLQIALSHGNVDN
-848 GNYSTQIVLPH
+848 
-859 SDTGHLYFRNSINN
+859 LYFRSSLSD

-946 GDTNTGKPSRGA
+946 GDTDTGKPSRGA
-958 TGPKGDTGAQG
+958 TGSKGDTGA
-969 PKGDAGT
+969 
-976 AATITEVS
+976 
-984 AVTLPYTSEAT
+984 
-995 VTMGGT
+995 
-1001 ASARTF
+1001 
-1007 RFGIPQGHTGLQ
+1007 
-1019 GKQGPKGDKGDVG
+1019 
-1032 PQGPKGDPANSKVAI
+1032 QGPKGDPANSKVAI

-1119 YASIIDDQGNCISEA
+1119 YASIIDDQGNCISEV

-1139 YAGGGF
+1139 YAGDGF

-1181 THTPSTSSELKT
+1181 THTPSASSELKT

-1206 VMVSFKTKNRTY
+1206 VMVSFKTNNSTY

-1244 TSAAYTT
+1244 TSATYTT

>member
-1 MVRFVNF
+1 MANIKIYGTLVND
-8 RATDIQPNP
+8 T
-17 DEVMYWVDLAT
+17 T
-28 DPLGGSIK
+28 DPKIVNTDQ
-36 TWNAEG
+36 TWDKD
-42 YWETLRALEG
+42 LQ
-52 TLPEFEEKI
+52 
-61 KKYVQ
+61 KYQ
-66 QQLESY
+66 S
-72 EERIDEKVKIIE
+72 
-84 GQIAIVDQDIESLKQ
+84 DINQST
-99 GKQDKLVAGAGINIS
+99 N
-114 DNVISC
+114 
-120 IVDLTLYKVVLE
+120 
-132 LPTEGIDP
+132 
-140 TKIYLVLDQNGEE
+140 
-153 GNIWKEYIYV
+153 
-163 NNHWEL
+163 
-169 MGEYQA
+169 
-175 PIDLS
+175 
-180 PYLTKEE
+180 
-187 AKNTYSLK
+187 SLK

-256 DRAKAAESKNA
+256 DRAKAAESKNT

-307 SDSGPSD
+307 SDSGLSD
-314 RIDEVEAA
+314 RIDEVEVA

-329 LGQRITDEITRA
+329 LGQRVTDEITRA

-529 KQNTLVSGTNIKT
+529 KQNTLISGTNIKT

-557 AGVGEVGEAPK
+557 AGAGEVGEAPK

-608 TELNSGLSGKLSL
+608 TELNSGLAGKLSL

-633 NLNAQLLDGKDSNR
+633 NLNAELLNGKRSVYYFQVQESDITTEQ
-647 YAKSVGNVS
+647 AKTYYNNSVL
-656 KNYADT
+656 T
-662 CYIEAI
+662 
-668 GYTNADNLGTGTY
+668 TNSDNLGTNSYTF
-681 NYGQFLSFTSGTSV
+681 GQFLCFNRHLSV
-695 TQFYIPDL
+695 THIYIPDL
-703 RQSTLQKVRMYVR
+703 VDGKTDNHIYVR
-716 SDFNGVTRTLADAEW
+716 NAWNGKNMDMSQVPWRQIPWRT
-731 KALAYYDDLT
+731 DLT
-741 WANIEGKPVISA
+741 WDTITNKPTFSSSSVANSV
-753 DAKSNSIA
+753 A
-761 QRDFSSVLHA
+761 QRDSSSRLWATGYVVSGSDGSHMLLGNGTT
-771 KGFKVT
+771 KSVTDFTRLLNVNNIDQVT
-777 GSDNTWLLTGDGT
+777 GSFFGAYAPDNEGTIPISGLYGEIVQIASSSSILPGNTGNFTLQLALSHGDRDHLFFRDAINDAGWNTW
-790 LKLTR
+790 
-795 DFIRLVSPS
+795 
-804 NIDNIK
+804 
-810 GAIFGTYSNT
+810 
-820 SLGTLPIS
+820 
-828 NSFGDI
+828 
-834 LQITNSNDIIPGNN
+834 
-848 GNYSTQIVLPH
+848 
-859 SDTGHLYFRNSINN
+859 
-873 SGWNSWKKL
+873 KKIA
-882 VTSSDK
+882 TTADK

-946 GDTNTGKPSRGA
+946 GDTDTGKPSRGA
-958 TGPKGDTGAQG
+958 TGSKGDTGAQG

-1007 RFGIPQGHTGLQ
+1007 RFGIPQ
-1019 GKQGPKGDKGDVG
+1019 
-1032 PQGPKGDPANSKVAI
+1032 GDPANSKVAI

-1112 LSDGVAV
+1112 LSNGVAV
-1119 YASIIDDQGNCISEA
+1119 YASIIDDQGNCISEV
-1134 FNVED
+1134 FTVED

-1167 GYQRFINGLQICWG
+1167 GYQRFTNGLQICWG
-1181 THTPSTSSELKT
+1181 THTPIAPSELRS

-1206 VMVSFKTKNRTY
+1206 VMVSFKTNNSTY

-1223 AVVTQVYASSFTY
+1223 AVVTQVYAAGFAY

-1244 TSAAYTT
+1244 TSAAFTT

>member
-1 MVRFVNF
+1 MANIKIYGTLVND
-8 RATDIQPNP
+8 T
-17 DEVMYWVDLAT
+17 T
-28 DPLGGSIK
+28 DPKIVNTDQ
-36 TWNAEG
+36 TWDKD
-42 YWETLRALEG
+42 LQ
-52 TLPEFEEKI
+52 
-61 KKYVQ
+61 KYQ
-66 QQLESY
+66 S
-72 EERIDEKVKIIE
+72 
-84 GQIAIVDQDIESLKQ
+84 DINKST
-99 GKQDKLVAGAGINIS
+99 N
-114 DNVISC
+114 
-120 IVDLTLYKVVLE
+120 
-132 LPTEGIDP
+132 
-140 TKIYLVLDQNGEE
+140 
-153 GNIWKEYIYV
+153 
-163 NNHWEL
+163 
-169 MGEYQA
+169 
-175 PIDLS
+175 
-180 PYLTKEE
+180 
-187 AKNTYSLK
+187 SLK

-231 EKINNEIARA
+231 EKINNEVARA

-256 DRAKAAESKNA
+256 DRAKAAESKNT
-267 DAINTEISRAQTAE
+267 DAINTETSRAQTAE

-307 SDSGPSD
+307 TDSGLSD

-322 YKAADNA
+322 YKAADNT
-329 LGQRITDEITRA
+329 LSQRITDEITRA

-348 TNKITTEKNRN
+348 TNKITAEKNRN

-365 ITNLQNSKVASV
+365 ITDLQNSKVASV

-529 KQNTLVSGTNIKT
+529 KQNTLISGTNIKT
-542 VNGESLVGAGNIEIT
+542 VNGESLVGSGNIEIT
-557 AGVGEVGEAPK
+557 AGAGEVGEAPK

-647 YAKSVGNVS
+647 YAKSVGNVN

-668 GYTNADNLGTGTY
+668 GYTNADDLGTGSY
-681 NYGQFLSFTSGTSV
+681 DYGQFLSFTSGTSV

-703 RQSTLQKVRMYVR
+703 RQSTLSKVRMYVR

-741 WANIEGKPVISA
+741 WSNITNKPTFSSSSVANSV
-753 DAKSNSIA
+753 A
-761 QRDFSSVLHA
+761 QRDSSSRLWATGYVVSGSDGNQLLTGSGVTKSVFDFTRFLA
-771 KGFKVT
+771 PNNIDQVT
-777 GSDNTWLLTGDGT
+777 GSFFGYYNRDNSGQ
-790 LKLTR
+790 
-795 DFIRLVSPS
+795 
-804 NIDNIK
+804 
-810 GAIFGTYSNT
+810 
-820 SLGTLPIS
+820 LPITGEKG
-828 NSFGDI
+828 NI
-834 LQITNSNDIIPGNN
+834 LQITDNTASLPGSSNNNSLQIALSHGNVDN
-848 GNYSTQIVLPH
+848 
-859 SDTGHLYFRNSINN
+859 LYFRSSLSD

-946 GDTNTGKPSRGA
+946 GNTDTGKPSRGA
-958 TGPKGDTGAQG
+958 TGPKGDTGVQG

-976 AATITEVS
+976 AATITKVS
-984 AVTLPYTSEAT
+984 TVTLPYTSEAT

-1001 ASARTF
+1001 ANARTF
-1007 RFGIPQGHTGLQ
+1007 RFGIPRGHTGPQ
-1019 GKQGPKGDKGDVG
+1019 GEQGPKGDTGPTGPKGDKGDVG
-1032 PQGPKGDPANSKVAI
+1032 PQGPQGYSVVDDALSGSSTNPVQNSVITEVVNNLGNSIVNIAA
-1047 FTTNDLFKTDR
+1047 TTSIGNMQYSGVVPSSLIDVNPNQKLVVSVNGATAGSMAKALPEGWSQVQCQYPNEGVSNRPGLFFR
-1058 STYVTLNSADV
+1058 SGSHVMFFGFS
-1069 AILKKINNDG
+1069 G
-1079 DLNEYQFLYYGNPQ
+1079 
-1093 GDYGTFP
+1093 
-1100 MVIANS
+1100 VIACGQI
-1106 DLDSGG
+1106 DSYGG
-1112 LSDGVAV
+1112 IN
-1119 YASIIDDQGNCISEA
+1119 IISQVG
-1134 FNVED
+1134 
-1139 YAGGGF
+1139 
-1145 TTNDQA
+1145 
-1151 VVSMK
+1151 
-1156 NWNESSRFNTD
+1156 
-1167 GYQRFINGLQICWG
+1167 FIN
-1181 THTPSTSSELKT
+1181 TSK
-1193 VTFPIGFYSVPWT
+1193 
-1206 VMVSFKTKNRTY
+1206 
-1218 RNMYS
+1218 
-1223 AVVTQVYASSFTY
+1223 A
-1236 RATEADMS
+1236 
-1244 TSAAYTT
+1244 
-1251 QPVSYI
+1251 
-1257 AIGKWKR
+1257 

>member
-1 MVRFVNF
+1 MANIKIYGTLVND
-8 RATDIQPNP
+8 T
-17 DEVMYWVDLAT
+17 T
-28 DPLGGSIK
+28 DPKIVNTDQ
-36 TWNAEG
+36 TWDKD
-42 YWETLRALEG
+42 LQ
-52 TLPEFEEKI
+52 
-61 KKYVQ
+61 KYQ
-66 QQLESY
+66 S
-72 EERIDEKVKIIE
+72 
-84 GQIAIVDQDIESLKQ
+84 DINQST
-99 GKQDKLVAGAGINIS
+99 N
-114 DNVISC
+114 
-120 IVDLTLYKVVLE
+120 
-132 LPTEGIDP
+132 
-140 TKIYLVLDQNGEE
+140 
-153 GNIWKEYIYV
+153 
-163 NNHWEL
+163 
-169 MGEYQA
+169 
-175 PIDLS
+175 
-180 PYLTKEE
+180 
-187 AKNTYSLK
+187 SLK

-256 DRAKAAESKNA
+256 DRAKAAESKNT

-287 VYSLDSYVKE
+287 VYSLDNYVKE

-307 SDSGPSD
+307 SDSGLSD

-386 LHYTLMVDSV
+386 LHYTLMVDSI

-408 LKEVVYDADTTS
+408 LKEVVYDANTTS

-429 GDSVVRVNIGDL
+429 GDSIVRVNIGDL
-441 VDVYTAGDGLQLA
+441 VDVYTAGNGLQLA

-495 ESNQQLIG
+495 ESSQWLTE
-503 SIEAE
+503 SIKAE
-508 TARATEVENNLV
+508 TARATEVENSLV

-557 AGVGEVGEAPK
+557 AGAGEVGEVPK

-633 NLNAQLLDGKDSNR
+633 NLNAELLNGKRSVYYFQVQESDITTEQAKTYYSN
-647 YAKSVGNVS
+647 SVL
-656 KNYADT
+656 T
-662 CYIEAI
+662 
-668 GYTNADNLGTGTY
+668 TNSDNLGTNSYTF
-681 NYGQFLSFTSGTSV
+681 GQFLCFNRHLSV
-695 TQFYIPDL
+695 THIYIPDL
-703 RQSTLQKVRMYVR
+703 VDSKTDNHIYVR
-716 SDFNGVTRTLADAEW
+716 NAWNGKNMDMSQVPWRQIPWRT
-731 KALAYYDDLT
+731 DLT
-741 WANIEGKPVISA
+741 WNTITNKPTFSSSSVANSV
-753 DAKSNSIA
+753 A
-761 QRDFSSVLHA
+761 QRDSSSRLWATGYV
-771 KGFKVT
+771 VS
-777 GSDNTWLLTGDGT
+777 GSDGNWLLTGSGVTKSVFDF
-790 LKLTR
+790 TR
-795 DFIRLVSPS
+795 FLAPN
-804 NIDNIK
+804 NIDQVT
-810 GAIFGTYSNT
+810 GSFFGYYNRDNS
-820 SLGTLPIS
+820 GQLPITGEKG
-828 NSFGDI
+828 NI
-834 LQITNSNDIIPGNN
+834 LQITDNTASLPGSSNNNSLQIALSHGNVDN
-848 GNYSTQIVLPH
+848 
-859 SDTGHLYFRNSINN
+859 LYFRSSLSD

-900 VTGTWDGSAA
+900 ITGTWDGSAA

-916 ASASGPKGD
+916 ASAQGPKGD

-946 GDTNTGKPSRGA
+946 RDTDTGKPSRGETGPKGNTGA
-958 TGPKGDTGAQG
+958 RGPKGDTG
-969 PKGDAGT
+969 T
-976 AATITEVS
+976 AATITGVS

-1007 RFGIPQGHTGLQ
+1007 RFGIPQGHIGPQ
-1019 GKQGPKGDKGDVG
+1019 GEQGPKGDKGDVG

-1069 AILKKINNDG
+1069 AILKKINNDR

-1119 YASIIDDQGNCISEA
+1119 YASIIDDQGNCISEV

-1181 THTPSTSSELKT
+1181 THTPSASSELKT

-1206 VMVSFKTKNRTY
+1206 VMVSFKTNNSTY

>member
-1 MVRFVNF
+1 MANIKIYGTLVND
-8 RATDIQPNP
+8 T
-17 DEVMYWVDLAT
+17 T
-28 DPLGGSIK
+28 DPKIVNTDQ
-36 TWNAEG
+36 TWDKD
-42 YWETLRALEG
+42 LQ
-52 TLPEFEEKI
+52 
-61 KKYVQ
+61 KYQ
-66 QQLESY
+66 S
-72 EERIDEKVKIIE
+72 
-84 GQIAIVDQDIESLKQ
+84 DINQST
-99 GKQDKLVAGAGINIS
+99 N
-114 DNVISC
+114 
-120 IVDLTLYKVVLE
+120 
-132 LPTEGIDP
+132 
-140 TKIYLVLDQNGEE
+140 
-153 GNIWKEYIYV
+153 
-163 NNHWEL
+163 
-169 MGEYQA
+169 
-175 PIDLS
+175 
-180 PYLTKEE
+180 
-187 AKNTYSLK
+187 SLK

-201 IARATQAERDI
+201 TARATQAERDI

-307 SDSGPSD
+307 SDSGLSD

-441 VDVYTAGDGLQLA
+441 VDVYTAGNGLQLA

-495 ESNQQLIG
+495 ESSQWLTE
-503 SIEAE
+503 SIKAE
-508 TARATEVENNLV
+508 TARATEVENSLV

-557 AGVGEVGEAPK
+557 AGAGEVGEAPK

-668 GYTNADNLGTGTY
+668 GYTNADDLGTGAY
-681 NYGQFLSFTSGTSV
+681 DYGQFLSFTSGTSV

-703 RQSTLQKVRMYVR
+703 RYSTLSKVRMYVR

-741 WANIEGKPVISA
+741 WSNITNKPTFSSSSVANSV
-753 DAKSNSIA
+753 A
-761 QRDFSSVLHA
+761 QRDSSSRLWATGYVVSGSDGNQLLTGSGVTKSVFDFTRFLA
-771 KGFKVT
+771 PNNIDQVT
-777 GSDNTWLLTGDGT
+777 GSFFGYYNRDNTGQ
-790 LKLTR
+790 
-795 DFIRLVSPS
+795 
-804 NIDNIK
+804 
-810 GAIFGTYSNT
+810 
-820 SLGTLPIS
+820 LPITGEKG
-828 NSFGDI
+828 NI
-834 LQITNSNDIIPGNN
+834 LQITDNTASLPGSSNNNSLQIALSHGNVDN
-848 GNYSTQIVLPH
+848 
-859 SDTGHLYFRNSINN
+859 LYFRSSLSN

-946 GDTNTGKPSRGA
+946 GDTDTGKPSRGA
-958 TGPKGDTGAQG
+958 TGSKGDTGA
-969 PKGDAGT
+969 
-976 AATITEVS
+976 
-984 AVTLPYTSEAT
+984 
-995 VTMGGT
+995 
-1001 ASARTF
+1001 
-1007 RFGIPQGHTGLQ
+1007 
-1019 GKQGPKGDKGDVG
+1019 
-1032 PQGPKGDPANSKVAI
+1032 QGPKGDPANSKVAI

-1119 YASIIDDQGNCISEA
+1119 HASIIDDQGNCISEV

-1181 THTPSTSSELKT
+1181 THTPSASSELKT

-1206 VMVSFKTKNRTY
+1206 VMVSFKTNNSTY

>member
-1 MVRFVNF
+1 MANIKIYGTLVND
-8 RATDIQPNP
+8 T
-17 DEVMYWVDLAT
+17 T
-28 DPLGGSIK
+28 DPKIVNTDQ
-36 TWNAEG
+36 TWDKD
-42 YWETLRALEG
+42 LQ
-52 TLPEFEEKI
+52 
-61 KKYVQ
+61 KYQ
-66 QQLESY
+66 S
-72 EERIDEKVKIIE
+72 
-84 GQIAIVDQDIESLKQ
+84 DINQST
-99 GKQDKLVAGAGINIS
+99 N
-114 DNVISC
+114 
-120 IVDLTLYKVVLE
+120 
-132 LPTEGIDP
+132 
-140 TKIYLVLDQNGEE
+140 
-153 GNIWKEYIYV
+153 
-163 NNHWEL
+163 
-169 MGEYQA
+169 
-175 PIDLS
+175 
-180 PYLTKEE
+180 
-187 AKNTYSLK
+187 SLK

-201 IARATQAERDI
+201 IARATQAEKDI

-256 DRAKAAESKNA
+256 DRAKAAESKNT

-307 SDSGPSD
+307 SDSGLSD

-329 LGQRITDEITRA
+329 LGQRVTDEITRA

-348 TNKITTEKNRN
+348 TNKITAEKNRN

-420 LVFTFVAED
+420 LVFTFVAEN

-441 VDVYTAGDGLQLA
+441 VDVYTAGNGLQLA

-529 KQNTLVSGTNIKT
+529 KQNTLISGTNIKT

-557 AGVGEVGEAPK
+557 AGAGEVGEAPK

-633 NLNAQLLDGKDSNR
+633 NLNAQLLDGKDSNG

-668 GYTNADNLGTGTY
+668 GHTNADDLGTGSY
-681 NYGQFLSFTSGTSV
+681 DYGQFLSFTSGTSV

-731 KALAYYDDLT
+731 KALAYYADLT
-741 WANIEGKPVISA
+741 WSNITNKPTFSSSSVANSV
-753 DAKSNSIA
+753 A
-761 QRDFSSVLHA
+761 QRDSSSRLWATGYV
-771 KGFKVT
+771 VS
-777 GSDNTWLLTGDGT
+777 GSDGNQLLTGSGVTKSVFDF
-790 LKLTR
+790 TR
-795 DFIRLVSPS
+795 FLAPN
-804 NIDNIK
+804 NIDQAT
-810 GAIFGTYSNT
+810 GSFFGYYNRDNS
-820 SLGTLPIS
+820 GQLPITGEKG
-828 NSFGDI
+828 NI
-834 LQITNSNDIIPGNN
+834 LQITDNTASLPGSSNNNSLQIALSHGNVDN
-848 GNYSTQIVLPH
+848 
-859 SDTGHLYFRNSINN
+859 LYFRSSLSN

-946 GDTNTGKPSRGA
+946 GDTNTGKPSRGE

-969 PKGDAGT
+969 PKGDTGT

-1019 GKQGPKGDKGDVG
+1019 GEQGPKGDKGDTGPQGPRGYTGDTGPTGPKGDKGDVG
-1032 PQGPKGDPANSKVAI
+1032 PQGPQGYSVVDDTLSGSSTNPVQNSVITEAVNNLGSSIVNVAA
-1047 FTTNDLFKTDR
+1047 TTPIGRMQYSGVVPSSLIDVNPNQKLVVSVNGATAGSMAKALPEGWSQVQCQYPNEGVLNRPGLFFR
-1058 STYVTLNSADV
+1058 SGSHVMFFGFS
-1069 AILKKINNDG
+1069 G
-1079 DLNEYQFLYYGNPQ
+1079 
-1093 GDYGTFP
+1093 
-1100 MVIANS
+1100 VIACGQI
-1106 DLDSGG
+1106 DSYGG
-1112 LSDGVAV
+1112 IN
-1119 YASIIDDQGNCISEA
+1119 IISQVG
-1134 FNVED
+1134 
-1139 YAGGGF
+1139 
-1145 TTNDQA
+1145 
-1151 VVSMK
+1151 
-1156 NWNESSRFNTD
+1156 
-1167 GYQRFINGLQICWG
+1167 FIN
-1181 THTPSTSSELKT
+1181 TSK
-1193 VTFPIGFYSVPWT
+1193 
-1206 VMVSFKTKNRTY
+1206 
-1218 RNMYS
+1218 
-1223 AVVTQVYASSFTY
+1223 A
-1236 RATEADMS
+1236 
-1244 TSAAYTT
+1244 
-1251 QPVSYI
+1251 
-1257 AIGKWKR
+1257 

>member
-1 MVRFVNF
+1 MANIKIYGTLVND
-8 RATDIQPNP
+8 T
-17 DEVMYWVDLAT
+17 T
-28 DPLGGSIK
+28 DPKIVNTDQ
-36 TWNAEG
+36 TWDKD
-42 YWETLRALEG
+42 LQ
-52 TLPEFEEKI
+52 
-61 KKYVQ
+61 KYQ
-66 QQLESY
+66 S
-72 EERIDEKVKIIE
+72 
-84 GQIAIVDQDIESLKQ
+84 DINQST
-99 GKQDKLVAGAGINIS
+99 N
-114 DNVISC
+114 
-120 IVDLTLYKVVLE
+120 
-132 LPTEGIDP
+132 
-140 TKIYLVLDQNGEE
+140 
-153 GNIWKEYIYV
+153 
-163 NNHWEL
+163 
-169 MGEYQA
+169 
-175 PIDLS
+175 
-180 PYLTKEE
+180 
-187 AKNTYSLK
+187 SLK

-256 DRAKAAESKNA
+256 DRAKAAESKNT
-267 DAINTEISRAQTAE
+267 DAINTETSRAQTAE

-307 SDSGPSD
+307 SDSGLSD
-314 RIDEVEAA
+314 RIDEVETA

-348 TNKITTEKNRN
+348 TNKITAEKNRN

-377 ELIQDQQNS
+377 KLIQDQQNS

-420 LVFTFVAED
+420 LVFTFVAEN

-441 VDVYTAGDGLQLA
+441 VDVYTAGNGLQLA

-495 ESNQQLIG
+495 ESSQQLIE

-508 TARATEVENNLV
+508 TVRATEVENNLV

-542 VNGESLVGAGNIEIT
+542 VNGESLVGSGNIEIT
-557 AGVGEVGEAPK
+557 AGAGEVGEAPK

-633 NLNAQLLDGKDSNR
+633 NLNAQLLDGKDSSR
-647 YAKSVGNVS
+647 YAKSVGNIS
-656 KNYADT
+656 KDYADK

-668 GYTNADNLGTGTY
+668 GYTNADDLGTGSY
-681 NYGQFLSFTSGTSV
+681 DYGQFLSFTSGTSV

-716 SDFNGVTRTLADAEW
+716 SDFNGVTRTLAHAEW

-741 WANIEGKPVISA
+741 WNNITNKPTFSSSSVANSV
-753 DAKSNSIA
+753 A
-761 QRDFSSVLHA
+761 QRDSSSRLWATGYV
-771 KGFKVT
+771 VS
-777 GSDNTWLLTGDGT
+777 GSDGNQLLTGSGVTKSVFDF
-790 LKLTR
+790 TR
-795 DFIRLVSPS
+795 FLAPN
-804 NIDNIK
+804 NIDQVA
-810 GAIFGTYSNT
+810 GSFFGYYNRDNT
-820 SLGTLPIS
+820 GQLPITGAKG
-828 NSFGDI
+828 NI
-834 LQITNSNDIIPGNN
+834 LQITDNTISLPGSSNNNSLQIALSHGNVDN
-848 GNYSTQIVLPH
+848 
-859 SDTGHLYFRNSINN
+859 LYFRSSLSN

-1007 RFGIPQGHTGLQ
+1007 RFGIPQGHTGPQ
-1019 GKQGPKGDKGDVG
+1019 GEQGPKGDTGPTGPKGDKGVKGDVG
-1032 PQGPKGDPANSKVAI
+1032 PQGPQGEPANSKVAI

-1058 STYVTLNSADV
+1058 STYVTLNSTDV

-1100 MVIANS
+1100 MVIASS
-1106 DLDSGG
+1106 DLDSGS

-1119 YASIIDDQGNCISEA
+1119 YASIIDDQGNCISEV

-1151 VVSMK
+1151 AVSMK
-1156 NWNESSRFNTD
+1156 NWNEGSRFNTD

-1181 THTPSTSSELKT
+1181 THTPSGSSELKT
-1193 VTFPIGFYSVPWT
+1193 VTFPISFYSVPWT
-1206 VMVSFKTKNRTY
+1206 VMVSFKTNNSTY

-1223 AVVTQVYASSFTY
+1223 AVVTQVYAPSFTY
-1236 RATEADMS
+1236 RATEADMN

>member
-1 MVRFVNF
+1 MANIKIYGTLVND
-8 RATDIQPNP
+8 T
-17 DEVMYWVDLAT
+17 T
-28 DPLGGSIK
+28 DPKIVNTDQ
-36 TWNAEG
+36 TWDKD
-42 YWETLRALEG
+42 LQ
-52 TLPEFEEKI
+52 
-61 KKYVQ
+61 KYQ
-66 QQLESY
+66 S
-72 EERIDEKVKIIE
+72 
-84 GQIAIVDQDIESLKQ
+84 DINKST
-99 GKQDKLVAGAGINIS
+99 N
-114 DNVISC
+114 
-120 IVDLTLYKVVLE
+120 
-132 LPTEGIDP
+132 
-140 TKIYLVLDQNGEE
+140 
-153 GNIWKEYIYV
+153 
-163 NNHWEL
+163 
-169 MGEYQA
+169 
-175 PIDLS
+175 
-180 PYLTKEE
+180 
-187 AKNTYSLK
+187 SLK

-256 DRAKAAESKNA
+256 DRAKAAESKNT
-267 DAINTEISRAQTAE
+267 DAINTETSRAQTAE

-307 SDSGPSD
+307 SDSGLSD

-322 YKAADNA
+322 YKAADNT

-348 TNKITTEKNRN
+348 TNKITAEKNRN

-508 TARATEVENNLV
+508 TVRATEVENNLV
-520 GQIYALDSQ
+520 GQIYTLDSQ

-542 VNGESLVGAGNIEIT
+542 INGESLVGAGNIEIT
-557 AGVGEVGEAPK
+557 AGAGEVGEAPK

-602 SALATK
+602 SELATK

-633 NLNAQLLDGKDSNR
+633 NLNAELLNGKRSVYYFQVQESDITTEQ
-647 YAKSVGNVS
+647 AKTYYNNSVL
-656 KNYADT
+656 T
-662 CYIEAI
+662 
-668 GYTNADNLGTGTY
+668 TNSDNLGTNSYTF
-681 NYGQFLSFTSGTSV
+681 GQFLCFNRHLSV
-695 TQFYIPDL
+695 THIYIPDL
-703 RQSTLQKVRMYVR
+703 VDGKRDNHIYVR
-716 SDFNGVTRTLADAEW
+716 NAWNGKNMDMSQVPWRQIPWRT
-731 KALAYYDDLT
+731 DLT
-741 WANIEGKPVISA
+741 WSNIEGKPVISA
-753 DAKSNSIA
+753 DAKSNTIA

-795 DFIRLVSPS
+795 DFIRLVYPS

-820 SLGTLPIS
+820 SLGTLPIA

-882 VTSSDK
+882 VTSTDK

-916 ASASGPKGD
+916 ESASGPKGD
-925 KGDPGENGIT
+925 KGDPGKNGIT

-1001 ASARTF
+1001 DSARTF
-1007 RFGIPQGHTGLQ
+1007 RFGIPQGHTGPQ
-1019 GKQGPKGDKGDVG
+1019 GEQGPKGDKGDVG
-1032 PQGPKGDPANSKVAI
+1032 PQGPQGEPANSKVAI
-1047 FTTNDLFKTDR
+1047 FTTNNLFKTDR
-1058 STYVTLNSADV
+1058 SIYVTLNSTDV
-1069 AILKKINNDG
+1069 AILKKINNDQ
-1079 DLNEYQFLYYGNPQ
+1079 DLNEYQFLYYGNPL

-1100 MVIANS
+1100 MVIASS
-1106 DLDSGG
+1106 DLDSGS
-1112 LSDGVAV
+1112 LSDGCTV
-1119 YASIIDDQGNCISEA
+1119 YASIIDDQGNCISEV

-1145 TTNDQA
+1145 TTNNQA
-1151 VVSMK
+1151 AVSMK

-1181 THTPSTSSELKT
+1181 THTPSASSELNT
-1193 VTFPIGFYSVPWT
+1193 VTFPISFYSAPWT
-1206 VMVSFKTKNRTY
+1206 VMVSFKTDNGTY
-1218 RNMYS
+1218 RNIYS
-1223 AVVTQVYASSFTY
+1223 AVVTQVSASSFTY
-1236 RATEADMS
+1236 SAVETDLATLV
-1244 TSAAYTT
+1244 TYTT

-1257 AIGKWKR
+1257 AIGKWKI